1 MHRIATAMTGDGERA
16 TIRGMF
22 CPQCRAEYR
31 PGFTKCADCGVDLVT
46 TLPDRSESEAK
57 NPTINLDAAVLLWAG
72 VDPRIHERIC
82 DALDSADIEYSDEA
96 ATPEL
101 MSAMRD
107 GVEEI
112 RVRAGDLQR
121 AKAAIAP
128 LWDDDSSQESETH
141 LPTVAT
147 STVNPLHL
155 DQPVFN
161 TGSEPSETDE
171 EELPAEDNEGDYE
184 EYHENFDPEEA
195 TTVVWTGADI
205 RMAKIFEDCLS
216 NIGVG
221 CLIYDENG
229 AVMVSVMPAAE
240 KRAKEVIRE
249 IEDAAPMA

>member
-1 MHRIATAMTGDGERA
+1 MTRGGERD
-16 TIRGMF
+16 TICGMF
-22 CPQCRAEYR
+22 CPICRAEYR

-57 NPTINLDAAVLLWAG
+57 VSTINMDAAVLLWAG

-82 DALDSADIEYSDEA
+82 DALDSAGIEYADEA
-96 ATPEL
+96 TTPEL
-101 MSAMRD
+101 MSTMRD
-107 GVEEI
+107 SVEEI

-121 AKAAIAP
+121 AKSAIAP
-128 LWDDDSSQESETH
+128 LWEDDSSQESETH

-147 STVNPLHL
+147 ATVNPLHL

-161 TGSEPSETDE
+161 SPTAAQDE
-171 EELPAEDNEGDYE
+171 NDESAELPAEDDEGDYE

-195 TTVVWTGADI
+195 TALVWTGDDI

-221 CLIYDENG
+221 CLIHEGNDT
-229 AVMVSVMPAAE
+229 VTVSVMPAAE
-240 KRAKEVIRE
+240 KRAKEVIHE